1 MYNALK
7 SKFKTTDIYCPT
19 PVELQNKL
27 VIMAQG
33 DYTWKSTGT
42 ELMMTIDLSKVLLKS
57 VLNYTGGMGIRLNNT
72 RFTVQQVFIDG
83 QEHFAYNE
91 DMLILPN
98 LTKPS
103 AEIKVILGE
112 TPSTGPHLLY
122 VSKRMP
128 EIKKNGNDLTVT
140 LMTKSKARFGFYAP
154 SGFIVMNADWFE
166 WNRKGNSRL
175 DGYVTSDRTITLKQ
189 LKTPG
194 IAFHYSDLI
203 ISNVKETESEI
214 ILTLPQEKAIQEKL
228 IRISSVNDIQSIQ
241 LNDKLLEAEK
251 DGDIYN
257 IKLNLVIGENNLH
270 IQY

>member
-1 MYNALK
+1 
-7 SKFKTTDIYCPT
+7 
-19 PVELQNKL
+19 
-27 VIMAQG
+27 
-33 DYTWKSTGT
+33 
-42 ELMMTIDLSKVLLKS
+42 
-57 VLNYTGGMGIRLNNT
+57 
-72 RFTVQQVFIDG
+72 
-83 QEHFAYNE
+83 
-91 DMLILPN
+91 
-98 LTKPS
+98 
-103 AEIKVILGE
+103 
-112 TPSTGPHLLY
+112 
-122 VSKRMP
+122 MP

-175 DGYVTSDRTITLKQ
+175 DGFVTSDRTITLKQ